1 MVPKPPTDF
10 GAITAPA
17 PKADGAPNVAAP
29 GPLVVPNPTGGPK
42 PGLAPN
48 ETGTVERAEGDPKT
62 GFVPPLPKTVEPT
75 TGAATNTDGA
85 PKVGLLLLPDAL
97 PKENPE
103 AGAEAEEDAEAE
115 AEAEKG
121 DELNP
126 NPKPFPN
133 PGLELD
139 CEPEERPKVMDGK
152 LFAGFAVVY
161 KGNVSLYFF
170 SSWEIISVSLPAY
183 F

>member
-1 MVPKPPTDF
+1 MVPKPPADF
-10 GAITAPA
+10 GAIAAAPA
-17 PKADGAPNVAAP
+17 PKADGAPNVKAA
-29 GPLVVPNPTGGPK
+29 GPLVVPDTTGVPK

-48 ETGTVERAEGDPKT
+48 ETGAVERAEGDPKT

-75 TGAATNTDGA
+75 TDAAPNTDGA
-85 PKVGLLLLPDAL
+85 PKVGLLLMPDAL

-103 AGAEAEEDAEAE
+103 AGAEAEE
-115 AEAEKG
+115 EKG

-133 PGLELD
+133 PGLELG
-139 CEPEERPKVMDGK
+139 CEPDERPKVMDGK

-170 SSWEIISVSLPAY
+170 SSWVIISFSLPAY